1 MMFLIHKKRKIKKSV
16 SHGQVHVYSYIVG
29 RQAKKKKHLFDVDA
43 SRTVFRKM
51 PPRNLE
57 RNLELF
63 VGSMLNL
70 AEDAG
75 KIAGGIQAAAAG
87 ASAEAIR
94 LLQHPC

>member
-1 MMFLIHKKRKIKKSV
+1 MFRNGS
-16 SHGQVHVYSYIVG
+16 
-29 RQAKKKKHLFDVDA
+29 
-43 SRTVFRKM
+43 
-51 PPRNLE
+51 PWNLE

-63 VGSMLNL
+63 VGNMLNL

-87 ASAEAIR
+87 ASAEATR